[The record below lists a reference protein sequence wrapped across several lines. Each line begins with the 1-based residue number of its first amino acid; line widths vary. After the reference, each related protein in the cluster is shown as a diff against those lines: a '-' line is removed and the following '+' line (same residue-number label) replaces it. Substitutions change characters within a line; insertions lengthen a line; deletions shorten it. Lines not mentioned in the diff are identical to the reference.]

1 VTFSSSSIFLTDQ
14 EKTRIR
20 TRLQSPIP
28 AKSRFARPLLLRLNA
43 EMLDDQ
49 IPTYF
54 PTKVTLEHILPQRP
68 APRSAWHRTFP
79 EKRRRQE
86 LSQLLGNFAIL
97 TNTANPRAS
106 NFDFH
111 KKRETIF
118 GAKGSNV
125 FPLTAELVNY
135 KDWNEESIL
144 KRHGELNKLARN
156 ILNL

>member
-1 VTFSSSSIFLTDQ
+1 LV
-14 EKTRIR
+14 
-20 TRLQSPIP
+20 P